1 MEGSIML
8 EKIKKI
14 FTGSDKEKSDIV
26 EDEFYDVTSEDAF
39 KELGADGNKMVLL
52 EPKAFSESQAIADH
66 LKSRRSVVV
75 NFKRVTPEQAKRIVD
90 FLSGTVYAI
99 GGDLQKLGNGIFL
112 CTPRNVPVEGKMTE
126 NDDNEFVDI
135 KL

>member
-1 MEGSIML
+1 MI

-14 FTGSDKEKSDIV
+14 FLGKEKPDTI
-26 EDEFYDVTSEDAF
+26 EDEYYNVTTEDAF
-39 KELGADGNKMVLL
+39 KELGPNGNKMVLL

-66 LKSRRSVVV
+66 LKSRRAVVV

-112 CTPRNVPVEGKMTE
+112 CTPRNVPVEGKMSE
-126 NDDNEFVDI
+126 NDDKEFSDI
-135 KL
+135 EL